1 MEVSFDAAD
10 QRLTVRVD
18 RSRIP
23 SDGKSA
29 LGKMLLNLHM
39 FRCTADVEAC
49 RGYYEDLSS
58 VDGVFL
64 QWREAV
70 VAKAPPKWTFVHA
83 NTFLKDGNVVLKEYP
98 ATREGILQSWAE
110 REV

>member
-10 QRLTVRVD
+10 QRLTVRVH
-18 RSRIP
+18 RSRIA
-23 SDGKSA
+23 SDGKPA
-29 LGKMLLNLHM
+29 LGKMLLSLHM

-64 QWREAV
+64 NGERQLLR
-70 VAKAPPKWTFVHA
+70 KRPRNGPLCMQTF
-83 NTFLKDGNVVLKEYP
+83 
-98 ATREGILQSWAE
+98 S
-110 REV
+110 